1 MPVLDNGIPFTSL
14 TDIQVASVAKPITA
28 IAVLQLM
35 EKLGK
40 GPDDPISD
48 FLPAS
53 WTKGEGFDSDGIS
66 FDDLLSHQTGFDQV
80 IAELSIELGDE
91 LLSPNTWE
99 GLQLIVKNGI
109 TAKVAASECPKK
121 SDDGE
126 TIELGGPAEPDAG
139 HYGFYCY
146 KNANYALARE
156 LIWRMALDTGDLS
169 ADDDTDDPLKMP
181 EASASG
187 YQKYVQNH
195 VLAPAGVTG
204 TCTAT
209 ESLINR
215 SLMYDI
221 KGFVPFEILTAGIDA
236 YDNDESDLLECGPY
250 NWSLSA
256 IVLCESWANL
266 AAAGF

>member
-1 MPVLDNGIPFTSL
+1 MIKKRLKWLLTGALGILASSQYGCGRPPSTFTPTECSGPGTIDVQEFGDFIDRRLEGAVIGYGFAISEGGVATGSGQGGFAQMPVLDNGIPFTSL

-80 IAELSIELGDE
+80 IAELSIELGEE
-91 LLSPNTWE
+91 LPSPNTWE

-126 TIELGGPAEPDAG
+126 TIGLGGPAEPDAG

-146 KNANYALARE
+146 KNANYAL
-156 LIWRMALDTGDLS
+156 
-169 ADDDTDDPLKMP
+169 
-181 EASASG
+181 
-187 YQKYVQNH
+187 V
-195 VLAPAGVTG
+195 
-204 TCTAT
+204 
-209 ESLINR
+209 
-215 SLMYDI
+215 
-221 KGFVPFEILTAGIDA
+221 
-236 YDNDESDLLECGPY
+236 
-250 NWSLSA
+250 
-256 IVLCESWANL
+256 
-266 AAAGF
+266 